1 MAKRIAE
8 LARRQEIEQRY
19 TEEFVQEMAPNLT
32 VYLLPIREV
41 VNDPVFPGELLL
53 GVTYT
58 LQREPHSSW
67 HRTARIFERKI
78 QEEEVTIV
86 ELSCSTERMKMIWTF
101 DYDDA
106 LCQAADF
113 LQAALVSEGFVYVPK
128 KIPSAWYAEQAN
140 QHLEQD
146 G

>member
-1 MAKRIAE
+1 MGKRIAE
-8 LARRQEIEQRY
+8 LARAQEIEQRY

-32 VYLLPIREV
+32 EYLLPIREV

-53 GVTYT
+53 GVTYSIT
-58 LQREPHSSW
+58 REQSSW
-67 HRTARIFERKI
+67 HKTARIFERTI
-78 QEEEVTIV
+78 QGEEVTII
-86 ELSCSTERMKMIWTF
+86 ELSSSMQRMQMIWSF

-128 KIPSAWYAEQAN
+128 KIPLAWYAEQATEHSQQN
-140 QHLEQD
+140 D
-146 G
+146 